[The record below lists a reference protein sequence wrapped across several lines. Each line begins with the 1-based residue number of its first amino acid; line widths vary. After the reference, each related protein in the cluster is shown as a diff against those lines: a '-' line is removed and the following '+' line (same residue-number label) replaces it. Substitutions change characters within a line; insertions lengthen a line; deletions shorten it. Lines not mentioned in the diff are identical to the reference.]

1 MPFLNVYTNS
11 KIEGKDKE
19 DFLYDSAV
27 WLSDKLKKPIE
38 RIIINLIK
46 NQEMLF
52 GKSFEDKGALVELK
66 AIGFP
71 SEKPEIALEL
81 TKFLA
86 DRLEVEFEH
95 VEIEFIDMP
104 PSTLSIA
111 GKLRG

>member
-1 MPFLNVYTNS
+1 MPFLTIYTNS
-11 KIEGKDKE
+11 KIEGKEKA
-19 DFLYDSAV
+19 DFLYDAV
-27 WLSDKLKKPIE
+27 EFIASELQKPIE
-38 RIIINLIK
+38 RIILNLIK
-46 NQEMLF
+46 NSEMLF
-52 GKSFEDKGALVELK
+52 GTDKTSKGALVELK

-71 SEKPEIALEL
+71 QNKAEIALKL

-104 PSTLSIA
+104 PSTLAIA